1 MGLSANK
8 GDIRDTG
15 GKFIFS
21 ITGATKKEK
30 TMDEKHLADN
40 YKNLIGKYVVKSES
54 LKLTS
59 DVTAKTLKKG
69 LSNCSKLVQKRFTTC
84 IMGMENVKWDVPT
97 CTNDKTSRTTSAS
110 EDNQM
115 WL

>member
-40 YKNLIGKYVVKSES
+40 YKNLIGKSVVKSES

-59 DVTAKTLKKG
+59 DVTAKTLKLFEVGAETIYHLHNGDEK
-69 LSNCSKLVQKRFTTC
+69 CQ
-84 IMGMENVKWDVPT
+84 MGCAYLHK
-97 CTNDKTSRTTSAS
+97 
-110 EDNQM
+110 
-115 WL
+115 